1 MATEETVSAI
11 AKALGEA
18 DEIPLAQI
26 AGVVQALGEEQA
38 RTLLTETLEIEGKGG
53 MMLPDGSR
61 KRSPGGVFFFLSRQ
75 RLSVDDKHRIF
86 RAPKPAKPPSSS
98 APETSPFPRRRVI
111 EVAPARPAP
120 ASRPPRPGF
129 LPPELPVAVKR
140 VKVREA
146 IQQALTALPAEDQ
159 YGLLLDF
166 LADLH
171 ERLGYRV
178 PESQRTPS
186 VFESADASRR
196 RHGRAAVVAA
206 SDPRTG
212 VGPHLDER
220 ASREPGGAERAQAS
234 RGQPLEAQLTP
245 RFEC

>member
-1 MATEETVSAI
+1 LEANSMATEETVSAI

-61 KRSPGGVFFFLSRQ
+61 RRSPGGVFFFLSRQ

-111 EVAPARPAP
+111 EVAAARPAP

-186 VFESADASRR
+186 VFDPPTRPGAAMGEPPSSQRPIPVPESARISTSEPPVSQAAPSERKRAAASRSKR
-196 RHGRAAVVAA
+196 
-206 SDPRTG
+206 S
-212 VGPHLDER
+212 
-220 ASREPGGAERAQAS
+220 
-234 RGQPLEAQLTP
+234 
-245 RFEC
+245 